1 MHSAI
6 VGETLT
12 PAENV
17 LVGLTL
23 EQQRIRSK
31 KSVSTELI
39 VTLKK
44 RLVCVRTLQKGWVC
58 VTTLQKGMGLCSK
71 LTTLQNGW
79 VCVRTLQKGWGCGT
93 TLQKGWVCV
102 AN

>member
-6 VGETLT
+6 VEETLT
-12 PAENV
+12 AAENV

-44 RLVCVRTLQKGWVC
+44 RLVCVI
-58 VTTLQKGMGLCSK
+58 TLQKGMG
-71 LTTLQNGW
+71 
-79 VCVRTLQKGWGCGT
+79 VCNNPTKRDGC
-93 TLQKGWVCV
+93 V
-102 AN
+102 

>member
-6 VGETLT
+6 VEETLT

-44 RLVCVRTLQKGWVC
+44 RLVCVI
-58 VTTLQKGMGLCSK
+58 TLQKGMGVCNNPTKGMGLCNN
-71 LTTLQNGW
+71 LTKRDG
-79 VCVRTLQKGWGCGT
+79 CV
-93 TLQKGWVCV
+93 
-102 AN
+102 